1 LFHTGKSDW
10 PVSSLFVDQTSM
22 MELRARPAALPV
34 IGRKG
39 WGRQEA
45 GRQLRGGRIVIG
57 H

>member
-1 LFHTGKSDW
+1 
-10 PVSSLFVDQTSM
+10 M